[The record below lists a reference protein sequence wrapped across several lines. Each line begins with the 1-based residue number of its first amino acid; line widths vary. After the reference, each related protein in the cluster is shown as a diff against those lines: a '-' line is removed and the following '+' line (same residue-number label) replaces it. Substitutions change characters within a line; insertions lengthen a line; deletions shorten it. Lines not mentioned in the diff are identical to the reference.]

1 MMTDPHESEPH
12 VGIPV
17 KTYFLIFGALA
28 VCTAISFLVNEGE
41 RHGMIGAYAGF
52 AMIFAVAVC
61 KAVLVGMFFMH
72 LKLDWTRLYF
82 VIVPVMILAVMMLVV
97 LLPDIVLAWHHGE
110 EQRDT
115 RLRFAPAEQLA
126 EKRFPCDDFLLY

>member
-1 MMTDPHESEPH
+1 
-12 VGIPV
+12 V

-41 RHGMIGAYAGF
+41 RHQLIGAYVGF

-82 VIVPVMILAVMMLVV
+82 VIVPVMILAVMLLMV
-97 LLPDIVLAWHHGE
+97 LLPDIVLAWRRAE
-110 EQRDT
+110 EHRDT
-115 RLRFAPAEQLA
+115 RSRFAPAEQFA
-126 EKRFPCDDFLLY
+126 EKRFPCDEFIFSPSFGCF

>member
-1 MMTDPHESEPH
+1 MTTEPH
-12 VGIPV
+12 DSSAHHEEIPV

-28 VCTAISFLVNEGE
+28 VCTAVSFLVNFGE
-41 RHGMIGAYAGF
+41 HHPEDHPLISPYIGF

-61 KAVLVGMFFMH
+61 KMVLVAMFFMH

-97 LLPDIVLAWHHGE
+97 LLPDIVLAWHH
-110 EQRDT
+110 
-115 RLRFAPAEQLA
+115 
-126 EKRFPCDDFLLY
+126 

>member
-1 MMTDPHESEPH
+1 MTEPHESEPH

-28 VCTAISFLVNEGE
+28 VCTAISFMVNEGE
-41 RHGMIGAYAGF
+41 RHHMIGAYAGF

-72 LKLDWTRLYF
+72 LKLDWSRLYF
-82 VIVPVMILAVMMLVV
+82 VIVPFMILAGMMLVIP
-97 LLPDIVLAWHHGE
+97 LSGI
-110 EQRDT
+110 R
-115 RLRFAPAEQLA
+115 
-126 EKRFPCDDFLLY
+126 

>member
-1 MMTDPHESEPH
+1 MTEPH
-12 VGIPV
+12 DSSPHHEGITV

-28 VCTAISFLVNEGE
+28 VCTAISFMVNEGE
-41 RHGMIGAYAGF
+41 RHHMIGAYAGF

-61 KAVLVGMFFMH
+61 KMVLVAMFFMH

-115 RLRFAPAEQLA
+115 HLRFAPAEQLA
-126 EKRFPCDDFLLY
+126 EKRFPCDDILLS

>member
-1 MMTDPHESEPH
+1 MNPLEGVTMTEPQESEPH
-12 VGIPV
+12 AGHAGIAV

-41 RHGMIGAYAGF
+41 RHQLIGAYAGF

-82 VIVPVMILAVMMLVV
+82 VIVPVMILAVMLLVV
-97 LLPDIVLAWHHGE
+97 LLPDIVLAWHH
-110 EQRDT
+110 
-115 RLRFAPAEQLA
+115 
-126 EKRFPCDDFLLY
+126 